1 MHYPQID
8 PIIVS
13 LGPVALR
20 WYGLMY
26 LLGFAAVWWLGRKR
40 AATQHPPWSDNELS
54 DLVFYGA
61 VGAVLGGRIGYV
73 LFYNVSAL
81 ATDPLYLLRIW
92 EGGMAFHGG
101 LLGVLVAMLLFARKT
116 HRSFISITDFLAP
129 LCPIGLGLGRL
140 GNFINME
147 LPGRVSESGF
157 GLVYPCEVVYAISP
171 MCVGTW
177 ESAVRH
183 PSPLYQAFFEGAVL
197 FILLWLVSRKQRPAG
212 FVSALFLCGYGSFRL
227 LTELFREPDAH
238 IGFVLFGG
246 VSMGQLLSLPLLI
259 AGILLGLWSLQNA
272 RKAAA

>member
-26 LLGFAAVWWLGRKR
+26 LLGFAAVWWLGHKR
-40 AATQHPPWSDNELS
+40 AATQHPHWSDNELS

-73 LFYNVSAL
+73 VFYNVSAL

-116 HRSFISITDFLAP
+116 HRSFISITDFLA
-129 LCPIGLGLGRL
+129 
-140 GNFINME
+140 
-147 LPGRVSESGF
+147 VSYTH
-157 GLVYPCEVVYAISP
+157 L
-171 MCVGTW
+171 
-177 ESAVRH
+177 R
-183 PSPLYQAFFEGAVL
+183 
-197 FILLWLVSRKQRPAG
+197 
-212 FVSALFLCGYGSFRL
+212 
-227 LTELFREPDAH
+227 AH
-238 IGFVLFGG
+238 ET
-246 VSMGQLLSLPLLI
+246 
-259 AGILLGLWSLQNA
+259 
-272 RKAAA
+272 

>member
-1 MHYPQID
+1 M
-8 PIIVS
+8 
-13 LGPVALR
+13 
-20 WYGLMY
+20 
-26 LLGFAAVWWLGRKR
+26 
-40 AATQHPPWSDNELS
+40 
-54 DLVFYGA
+54 FYGA

-171 MCVGTW
+171 MCRYLGIC
-177 ESAVRH
+177 
-183 PSPLYQAFFEGAVL
+183 GAAS
-197 FILLWLVSRKQRPAG
+197 FT
-212 FVSALFLCGYGSFRL
+212 FVSGVFRGRGVVYLVMAGVAQTTASGFCIGVISLRVWRFRL

-259 AGILLGLWSLQNA
+259 AGILLGLWSLQMRA
-272 RKAAA
+272 RQQHKTSFRATNNSH